1 MGWTPVHC
9 AAFHGRLGCLQVT
22 SDPYMLPNTM
32 YNIGR
37 VSWSCLNEVIKLASI
52 GLLFILPS
60 SYCEMQKTMNILIW
74 YWQIDILQ
82 NPIGYFLWMQSHP
95 MSTGI
100 SDVYGFLKGA
110 IHCNVKANENEITLM
125 NYVIRNHLKLN
136 FIFIPCSFSPGG
148 GQVWMRL
155 IILEAHQVCICCPA
169 VASGKFTYLK
179 F

>member
-52 GLLFILPS
+52 GFFFILSS

-95 MSTGI
+95 MSTSI
-100 SDVYGFLKGA
+100 SDVYGFLKCA
-110 IHCNVKANENEITLM
+110 IHCNVKANENEITP
-125 NYVIRNHLKLN
+125 NKLCYKKS
-136 FIFIPCSFSPGG
+136 FETQFYFYSCCS
-148 GQVWMRL
+148 M
-155 IILEAHQVCICCPA
+155 
-169 VASGKFTYLK
+169 
-179 F
+179 

>member
-95 MSTGI
+95 MSTSI
-100 SDVYGFLKGA
+100 SDVYGFLKCA
-110 IHCNVKANENEITLM
+110 IHCNVKANENEIAPNELCYKKSFETQF
-125 NYVIRNHLKLN
+125 Y
-136 FIFIPCSFSPGG
+136 FYSCCS
-148 GQVWMRL
+148 M
-155 IILEAHQVCICCPA
+155 
-169 VASGKFTYLK
+169 
-179 F
+179 

>member
-37 VSWSCLNEVIKLASI
+37 VSWSCLNEVIKQASI
-52 GLLFILPS
+52 GVLFILPS
-60 SYCEMQKTMNILIW
+60 SYCEIQKTMNILIW

-95 MSTGI
+95 MSTSI
-100 SDVYGFLKGA
+100 SDVYGFLKCA
-110 IHCNVKANENEITLM
+110 IHCNVKANENEITP
-125 NYVIRNHLKLN
+125 NKLCYKKS
-136 FIFIPCSFSPGG
+136 FETQFYFYSCCS
-148 GQVWMRL
+148 M
-155 IILEAHQVCICCPA
+155 
-169 VASGKFTYLK
+169 
-179 F
+179 

>member
-52 GLLFILPS
+52 GFFFILPS

-82 NPIGYFLWMQSHP
+82 NPIGYFLWMQSHF

-100 SDVYGFLKGA
+100 SDVYGFLKCA
-110 IHCNVKANENEITLM
+110 IHCNVKANENEIAPNELCYKKSFETQF
-125 NYVIRNHLKLN
+125 Y
-136 FIFIPCSFSPGG
+136 FYSCCS
-148 GQVWMRL
+148 M
-155 IILEAHQVCICCPA
+155 
-169 VASGKFTYLK
+169 
-179 F
+179 

>member
-22 SDPYMLPNTM
+22 LDPYMLPNTM

-52 GLLFILPS
+52 GFFFILPN

-100 SDVYGFLKGA
+100 SDVYGFLKCA
-110 IHCNVKANENEITLM
+110 IHCNVKANENEIAPNELCYQKSFETQF
-125 NYVIRNHLKLN
+125 Y
-136 FIFIPCSFSPGG
+136 FYSCCS
-148 GQVWMRL
+148 M
-155 IILEAHQVCICCPA
+155 
-169 VASGKFTYLK
+169 
-179 F
+179 

>member
-82 NPIGYFLWMQSHP
+82 NPIGYFPWMQSHP
-95 MSTGI
+95 MSTSI
-100 SDVYGFLKGA
+100 SDVYGFLKCA
-110 IHCNVKANENEITLM
+110 IHCNVKANENEIAPNELCLT
-125 NYVIRNHLKLN
+125 YKKS
-136 FIFIPCSFSPGG
+136 FETQFYFYSCCS
-148 GQVWMRL
+148 M
-155 IILEAHQVCICCPA
+155 
-169 VASGKFTYLK
+169 
-179 F
+179 

>member
-52 GLLFILPS
+52 GVLFILPS
-60 SYCEMQKTMNILIW
+60 SYCEIQKTMNILIW

-82 NPIGYFLWMQSHP
+82 NPIGYFPWMQSHP
-95 MSTGI
+95 MSTSI
-100 SDVYGFLKGA
+100 SDVYGFLKCA
-110 IHCNVKANENEITLM
+110 IHCNVKANENEIAPNELYYKKSFETQF
-125 NYVIRNHLKLN
+125 Y
-136 FIFIPCSFSPGG
+136 FYSCCS
-148 GQVWMRL
+148 M
-155 IILEAHQVCICCPA
+155 
-169 VASGKFTYLK
+169 
-179 F
+179 

>member
-52 GLLFILPS
+52 GVLFILPS
-60 SYCEMQKTMNILIW
+60 SYCEIQKTMNILIW

-82 NPIGYFLWMQSHP
+82 NPIGYFPWMQSHP
-95 MSTGI
+95 MSTSI
-100 SDVYGFLKGA
+100 SDVYGFLKCA
-110 IHCNVKANENEITLM
+110 IHCNVKANENEITP
-125 NYVIRNHLKLN
+125 NKLCYKKS
-136 FIFIPCSFSPGG
+136 FETQFYFYSCCS
-148 GQVWMRL
+148 M
-155 IILEAHQVCICCPA
+155 
-169 VASGKFTYLK
+169 
-179 F
+179 